1 MKKTCIRMICETA
14 TGNRTILSLGGE
26 NRYLGDAMYGAVQ
39 QMREYAQLY
48 KNQGGKV
55 IRAYKYVGGLHQE
68 IKPETRQEAQDR
80 ENWETCKRIAEEVEA
95 YAEGRIY
102 KCPDC
107 GALLDLEHHDG
118 DKYKCPDC
126 GEIHDV
132 DDLEQLGIW
141 DYMDDA
147 LDIEYR
153 VSGRMELRSVQ
164 VMIACGG
171 PNIYIDTGVKA
182 VRLFWWSDRAE
193 YPLDYDAC
201 AEIDEW
207 AEQLFE
213 CR

>member
-1 MKKTCIRMICETA
+1 MNPIMIRIVRQDAEGRKSIVSFDG
-14 TGNRTILSLGGE
+14 GNRYAG
-26 NRYLGDAMYGAVQ
+26 NAMYGAVQ
-39 QMREYAQLY
+39 QMQEAVENIRRE
-48 KNQGGKV
+48 GGKV
-55 IRAYKYVGGLHQE
+55 LAAYKYVGGIRHE
-68 IKPETRQEAQDR
+68 IKAETRQEAQDR

-95 YAEGRIY
+95 YAAGNIH

-118 DKYKCPDC
+118 DKYRCPDC
-126 GEIHDV
+126 GEIYDV
-132 DDLEQLGIW
+132 DDLEQLGLW
-141 DYMDDA
+141 DYMDDV

-153 VSGRMELRSVQ
+153 VDGRMELRSVQ
-164 VMIACGG
+164 VMVACGD
-171 PNIYIDTGVKA
+171 PNIYIDTGARA
-182 VRLFWWSDRAE
+182 VQLFWWFDKAE

>member
-1 MKKTCIRMICETA
+1 MNPTMIRIVRQDAEGRKSIVSFDG
-14 TGNRTILSLGGE
+14 GNRYAGH
-26 NRYLGDAMYGAVQ
+26 AMYGAVQ
-39 QMREYAQLY
+39 QMQEAVENIRRE
-48 KNQGGKV
+48 GGKV
-55 IRAYKYVGGLHQE
+55 LAAYKYVGGIRHE
-68 IKPETRQEAQDR
+68 IKAETRQEAQDR

-95 YAEGRIY
+95 YANGYVY

-107 GALLDLEHHDG
+107 GETLNLEDHDG

-141 DYMDDA
+141 DYMDDV

-153 VSGRMELRSVQ
+153 ISSRMELRSVQ
-164 VMIACGG
+164 VMVACGG
-171 PNIYIDTGVKA
+171 PNIYIDTGAKA
-182 VRLFWWSDRAE
+182 VQLFWWFDKAE
-193 YPLDYDAC
+193 FPLDSIAC
-201 AEIDEW
+201 SEIDEW

>member
-1 MKKTCIRMICETA
+1 MNSTMIRIARQDAEGRKSIISFDG
-14 TGNRTILSLGGE
+14 GNRYAG
-26 NRYLGDAMYGAVQ
+26 NAMYGAIQ
-39 QMREYAQLY
+39 QMQEAVENIRRE
-48 KNQGGKV
+48 GGKV
-55 IRAYKYVGGLHQE
+55 LAAYKYVGGIRHA

-102 KCPDC
+102 KCPEC
-107 GALLDLEHHDG
+107 GAVHDLEDHDG

-132 DDLEQLGIW
+132 DDLERLGVW
-141 DYMDDA
+141 DYMDDV

-153 VSGRMELRSVQ
+153 ISGRMELRSVQ
-164 VMIACGG
+164 VMVACGG
-171 PNIYIDTGVKA
+171 PNIYIDTGARA
-182 VRLFWWSDRAE
+182 VQLFWWFDKAE
-193 YPLDYDAC
+193 YPLAYDAC

-207 AEQLFE
+207 AEELFE